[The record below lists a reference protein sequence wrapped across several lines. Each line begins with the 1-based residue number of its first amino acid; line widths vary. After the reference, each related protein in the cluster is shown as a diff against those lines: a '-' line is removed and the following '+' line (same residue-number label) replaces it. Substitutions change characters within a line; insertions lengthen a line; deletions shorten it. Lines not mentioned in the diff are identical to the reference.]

1 MVAPQATFISCAN
14 RPGSRLPHPL
24 VLERYERHGIR
35 VYRTDRD
42 GALQLV
48 TDGRNLTISSWLMTD
63 R

>member
-1 MVAPQATFISCAN
+1 
-14 RPGSRLPHPL
+14 L